1 MPIEHIQVAVN
12 EEKCHRQDIDFDELK
27 AVASEQYEL
36 LRKGGISK
44 KNAANLILYQEPF
57 SEFLEELR
65 ELFGID
71 DT

>member
-27 AVASEQYEL
+27 AVASEQYRL
-36 LRKGGISK
+36 LREAGIPK

-57 SEFLEELR
+57 NEFLQELK
-65 ELFGID
+65 ELFDID